1 VGRLTGAA
9 LALLAVLW
17 GVAPAAAETGL
28 LYVTADRPCEV
39 WLRVSGQGSFRR
51 VAAST
56 PAVLEVDVDQAYDVR
71 VAGRAS
77 FFQVYRGEQVK
88 VTAGETLAIPTT
100 PEVDWPRVAGVG
112 AVLAGLGALAAWQ
125 GKRRLRRLQEE
136 LIQAEKRLRQARSRS
151 GDPQQ
156 VGRYRVLRRLG
167 KGGMATVYAV
177 EDDFG
182 DRYAL
187 KLPEEMSPRF
197 AREYEVL
204 RGLRHPGVVRL
215 YDFSPGGE
223 DEPAYLVMELVPG
236 PTLARVL
243 EERGRLGLDEARSV
257 ARSLLEVLAYTHGQ
271 KVIHRDLKPA
281 NIFLVGPGKVKVVD
295 FGLSRVQGLVALT
308 RTDDVTGTPLYMAPE
323 QVGGK
328 EATPATDVYAV
339 GLILYEM
346 LAGRRPWLED
356 NTYRLL
362 AARRAGPPED
372 PAGLNPALPGELS
385 RLILR
390 MLDPDPDRRP
400 SAREALEELG

>member
-1 VGRLTGAA
+1 
-9 LALLAVLW
+9 
-17 GVAPAAAETGL
+17 
-28 LYVTADRPCEV
+28 
-39 WLRVSGQGSFRR
+39 
-51 VAAST
+51 
-56 PAVLEVDVDQAYDVR
+56 
-71 VAGRAS
+71 
-77 FFQVYRGEQVK
+77 
-88 VTAGETLAIPTT
+88 GETLAVPTT
-100 PEVDWPRVAGVG
+100 PEVDWPRVAGAG
-112 AVLAGLGALAAWQ
+112 ALLAGLGALAAWQ
-125 GKRRLRRLQEE
+125 GRRRLRRLQEE
-136 LIQAEKRLRQARSRS
+136 LTQAERRLRQARSRS

-156 VGRYRVLRRLG
+156 VGPYRVLRRLG

-187 KLPEEMSPRF
+187 KLPDEMSPRF

-215 YDFSPGGE
+215 YDFSPGAE
-223 DEPAYLVMELVPG
+223 DEPAYLVMELVQG

-271 KVIHRDLKPA
+271 GVIHRDLKPA

-295 FGLSRVQGLVALT
+295 FGLSRAQGLAALT
-308 RTDDVTGTPLYMAPE
+308 RTDDTLGTPLYMAPE
-323 QVGGK
+323 QMGGK
-328 EATPATDVYAV
+328 EFTAATDIYAV